1 MSGNMPDKKLFGY
14 GGRILRVNLSSR
26 TVKTEPTPEKL
37 AREYLGG
44 RGFVAK
50 ILWDEL
56 APGVEPFSEGN
67 KVVIASG
74 PLAGLFLPGAGK
86 IEMGTKSPATG
97 LYGEGNMGGHL
108 AGELKFAGYDAIII
122 EGVAT
127 KPCFLLIDD
136 DKVGIRDAARY
147 WGKGAFEA
155 EKMLKDDLG
164 EDFKVATIGPAGEN
178 LVVYAVVSHDFGRQ
192 VGRTG
197 VGAVLGHKKVK
208 AIAVRGSRGFEVA
221 DPEGVFKKGKEM
233 YEVCFA
239 KPGFEAWT
247 PYGTA
252 GVTDWIN
259 DIGAFPTKN
268 FQTGYFEKHKQING
282 SALRERIHILDKGCT
297 GCPIPCGK
305 YSRTTYKG
313 KTIYVEGPEY
323 ETIALMGGNLAI
335 EAIEEVAYLNYVA
348 DELGLDTISGGS
360 VAGFV
365 IECLEKGV
373 LTPAQVG
380 RDIKWGD
387 TEGVAW
393 LLERIARREGIG
405 DLLAKGVRAAAAE
418 FGQGSERY
426 AMHVK
431 GLEISGYESRFAPA
445 MMLAYM
451 TADIGGHHNRA
462 WAITYDAAVGQDK
475 IEGKAWKV
483 IELQHIR
490 PLFDALGLCR
500 FPWIEIGFELEHYA
514 DMFPLVTGWMYSWED
529 LLKIS
534 ERIWNLTR
542 CFNRREKPDFDRRDD
557 LPPPRWL
564 EEPLP
569 SGAGKGK
576 FMSPENANKMLDE
589 YYALRGWDKRGLPT
603 PAKLKELGLEFVL
616 DKLPLGAG
624 QCG

>member
-1 MSGNMPDKKLFGY
+1 MASGKLYGY
-14 GGRILRVNLSSR
+14 GGRILRVDLGTGAVR
-26 TVKTEPTPEKL
+26 TEPTPESL

-56 APGVEPFSEGN
+56 PVGVEPFSAGN

-74 PLAGLFLPGAGK
+74 PMAGLFLPGSGK

-108 AGELKFAGYDAIII
+108 AGELKFAGYDAVII
-122 EGVAT
+122 EGVSP
-127 KPCFLLIDD
+127 KPCYVFIDD
-136 DKVGIRDAARY
+136 DRVEVRDASKY
-147 WGKGAFEA
+147 WGKGCFEA
-155 EKMLKDDLG
+155 EKMLKEDLG

-197 VGAVLGHKKVK
+197 VGAVLGHMKVK

-221 DPEGVFKKGKEM
+221 DPAGVLKKGKEM
-233 YEVCFA
+233 YEACFA
-239 KPGFEAWT
+239 KPGFDEWT

-252 GVTDWIN
+252 GVTDWVNEIC
-259 DIGAFPTKN
+259 AFPTKN
-268 FQTGYFEKHKQING
+268 FQTGYYERHKAING
-282 SALRERIHILDKGCT
+282 QTLKERICILDKGCT

-305 YSRTTYKG
+305 YSRFEFSG
-313 KTIYVEGPEY
+313 KTYYVEGPEY
-323 ETIALMGGNLAI
+323 ETIALMGGNLLLENI
-335 EAIEEVAYLNYVA
+335 EDVAYVNYVA

-360 VAGFV
+360 VVAFTL
-365 IECLEKGV
+365 ECLEKGV
-373 LTPAQVG
+373 LTPAEVG
-380 RDIKWGD
+380 RELRWGD
-387 TEGVAW
+387 PEGVAW

-405 DLLAKGVRAAAAE
+405 DVLALGVKKAAE
-418 FGQGSERY
+418 RFGKGSERF

-431 GLEISGYESRFAPA
+431 GLEVSGYESRYAPA

-451 TADIGGHHNRA
+451 TADIGAHHNRA

-475 IEGKAWKV
+475 TEGKAWKV

-500 FPWIEIGFELEHYA
+500 LQWVEIGFELSHYA
-514 DMFPLVTGWMYSWED
+514 DMFPLVTGWEYSWED

-542 CFNRREKPDFDRRDD
+542 CFNKREKPDFGRVYD
-557 LPPPRWL
+557 LPPLRWM

-569 SGAGKGK
+569 SGAGQGRCMPRDKA
-576 FMSPENANKMLDE
+576 EKMLDE
-589 YYALRGWDKRGLPT
+589 YYSLRGWDSNGLPT
-603 PAKLKELGLEFVL
+603 KGKLQELGLGFVL
-616 DKLPLGAG
+616 ERLKLES
-624 QCG
+624 